1 MSNYDIIQIDG
12 IDYIYDL
19 VNDKIIESNDTKTS
33 FDKKDLSDLENNDF
47 HNKKIKSD
55 MVMDELWYPK
65 KPDIDLWES
74 FLNRSLSLK
83 EKAIILDTFVEK
95 DLNNS
100 IKGLQQNILGSNC
113 FIHSL
118 TENNGNCLFESL
130 GKLGLGELDSIT
142 PPHIVLRKNLASILL
157 YMRNITDFFPNISLT
172 PEEIFENSNEIEFF
186 KNNNTGDVYVYNYD
200 MMICDLRTNYSWE
213 RLPTELILLTVSRL
227 YEVKILIYHNKTR
240 YINEIN
246 VWKGIIPDDEI
257 DIIRLGHINEEHYL
271 PVLKLPDELIDDID
285 TIHNISKIK
294 LEYDYKK
301 INYKAWAE
309 KTANEHYIELLTK
322 QENFNLNST
331 INKNEQEYVEKTKS
345 SQTTNQNKNKVEDFE
360 FEPGEK
366 LNLDDFEIL

>member
-12 IDYIYDL
+12 IDYIYDF
-19 VNDKIIESNDTKTS
+19 VNDKIIESNDSKTS
-33 FDKKDLSDLENNDF
+33 SKDLSSLENNQF
-47 HNKKIKSD
+47 QNKKMKSN
-55 MVMDELWYPK
+55 MIMDELWYPK

-74 FLNRSLSLK
+74 FLNRNLTIK
-83 EKAIILDTFVEK
+83 EKTIILDTFVEK

-118 TENNGNCLFESL
+118 TSNNGNCLFESL
-130 GKLGLGELDSIT
+130 GKLGLGELDLDI
-142 PPHIVLRKNLASILL
+142 PPHVVLRNNLSSILL
-157 YMRNITDFFPNISLT
+157 YMRNVDDFFPNISLS
-172 PEEIFENSNEIEFF
+172 PEEIFENSNEIDFI
-186 KNNNTGDVYVYNYD
+186 KNKNTGEIYVYNYD

-246 VWKGIIPDDEI
+246 VWKGIIPDDQI

-271 PVLKLPDELIDDID
+271 PILKLPDELIDDVD

-294 LEYDYKK
+294 LEYDNKK

-309 KTANEHYIELLTK
+309 KTANEYYIEQLTQQK
-322 QENFNLNST
+322 NFNLINS
-331 INKNEQEYVEKTKS
+331 IKENPQEPNVKANPSKILIKNEDVIE
-345 SQTTNQNKNKVEDFE
+345 NLE
-360 FEPGEK
+360 FENEEN